1 MLTFV
6 WQNAGNPFNK
16 SNAGNPFV
24 CKYPVHIPL
33 FPYPASIPNFH
44 TQCWLRRKKQEDQ
57 RHKTSR
63 QWGMFKI
70 TLRLTSFIV
79 WFKVVAISLA
89 HFWSNGWP
97 GAATLYLGG
106 ACGWRE
112 RVKDC
117 DSDVAAWRH
126 ILCLGNCGIPLAR
139 IGLTKTLQFA
149 SGRRGYVLSYVCV
162 F

>member
-1 MLTFV
+1 L
-6 WQNAGNPFNK
+6 Q
-16 SNAGNPFV
+16 
-24 CKYPVHIPL
+24 IPG
-33 FPYPASIPNFH
+33 AHTIVSIPRFH
-44 TQCWLRRKKQEDQ
+44 TQFSYPVLIKTQKNKKIKDI
-57 RHKTSR
+57 R
-63 QWGMFKI
+63 QADNEECLKI

-97 GAATLYLGG
+97 GAVTLYLGG